1 MLCIKWE
8 KIYLRKTNET
18 ILIDDLYHN
27 DKIWDLDTEDWK
39 NKDKDRIADYIV
51 SNAHDGS
58 IVLLHDLY
66 ETSVDGALL
75 AMERLEK
82 EGYAFVTIDE
92 MIKIKD
98 IQLDI
103 NKNYYI
109 YDSDNNKFA
118 RDSVEGDKFSYSF
131 ENIDLIQQF

>member
-1 MLCIKWE
+1 MQWKVNS
-8 KIYLRKTNET
+8 RET
-18 ILIDDLYHN
+18 IYDLKNNELRITVHRISGLNGWYLSSGSLG
-27 DKIWDLDTEDWK
+27 ISQRDLDTEDWK

-103 NKNYYI
+103 NKNYYQI
-109 YDSDNNKFA
+109 K
-118 RDSVEGDKFSYSF
+118 
-131 ENIDLIQQF
+131 